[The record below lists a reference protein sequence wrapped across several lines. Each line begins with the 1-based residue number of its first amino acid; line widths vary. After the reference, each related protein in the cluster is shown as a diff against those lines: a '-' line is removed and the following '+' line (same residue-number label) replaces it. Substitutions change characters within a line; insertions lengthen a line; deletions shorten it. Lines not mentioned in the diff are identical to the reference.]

1 MQRTNSKLIT
11 VMAGVLISA
20 AAMLSP
26 LQAMATEVVMYKSPN
41 CGCCTDWADS
51 LRKEGFTVVENQRE
65 DMDRIKASYGVPE
78 KLSSCHTATVNG
90 YVIEGHVPAADV
102 KRLLDEKPAIVGL
115 TAPGM
120 PMKSPGMQPAG
131 LPPKNY
137 DVLAFDKDGKAV
149 VFSHY

>member
-78 KLSSCHTATVNG
+78 KLSSCHTATVDG